1 MILQELSNLY
11 NRLAADPGSGVP
23 LLGWSSEKVSFGIM
37 LAEDGRVQSVVPYS
51 SGTGKNASN
60 YRIMNVP
67 EHAGRSGKN
76 PAPYFLCDTAKYLF
90 AMDEKSGDCRFADSR
105 ELHEAVLAQCE
116 SAAAYAVLSFFARGP
131 HPEELREADRDALG
145 KGGFAVFCLAD
156 TARPVSDDPSV
167 RDAWA
172 AYRSAARTDDVVGF
186 CSVTGERTQLAR
198 LFPQVTGLPGAQSS
212 GASLVSYNFSSSES
226 YGKKQAFNTS
236 ISKDVAQAA
245 GSALKY
251 LCARKE
257 RRISLGDTFIVYWA
271 DRSAPIEDSFA
282 FSFLLGMP
290 KGEDEETLHL
300 IQNTF
305 DRLRRGLPIEGAI
318 NTNVSYCVLGIA
330 PNNARLAVRFFEQ
343 NSLGELAEH
352 LSWYLRDIDM
362 VGVRPAS
369 LQQMLSQTAP
379 QGEVDKIPSTI
390 LHAAFEAMVKGT
402 MFPVVLRQL
411 VLERMHVDQGRKNK
425 WDLGQRAALL
435 KAYMVR
441 KWRKRGYTPSNE
453 ERIDVSLNRENSNEG
468 YLLGRMFAVMAR
480 AQRAAVGETN
490 STIVERYIGSLST
503 TPNRVFQTLMR
514 GFHTHLST
522 LKKKMPG
529 LAVNL
534 SKEMDEIVGKMPGDG
549 LVPKALSSDDQC
561 EFFIGYHQERE
572 DLWSNYYSANSE
584 KLTSTEDVE
593 E

>member
-1 MILQELSNLY
+1 MILRELSNLY
-11 NRLAADPGSGVP
+11 SRLTADPDSGVP
-23 LLGWSSEKVSFGIM
+23 PLGWSSEKVSFGIM
-37 LAEDGRVQSVVPYS
+37 LAEDGRVQSVVPYN
-51 SGTGKNASN
+51 SGTDKNASN
-60 YRIMNVP
+60 YRTMNVP

-76 PAPYFLCDTAKYLF
+76 PAPYFLCDTAKYFF

-105 ELHEAVLAQCE
+105 ELHETVLAQCE
-116 SAAAYAVLSFFARGP
+116 SAAARAVLSFFARGP

-145 KGGFAVFCLAD
+145 KGGFVVFCLAD
-156 TARPVSDDPSV
+156 TAKPVSDDPLV
-167 RDAWA
+167 RDAWSTYRA
-172 AYRSAARTDDVVGF
+172 AAHTDDVVGF
-186 CSVTGERTQLAR
+186 CSVTGKRTQLAR

-212 GASLVSYNFSSSES
+212 GASLVSFNFPSSES
-226 YGKKQAFNTS
+226 YGKKQAFNAS

-271 DRSAPIEDSFA
+271 DRSAPLEDSFA

-300 IQNTF
+300 IQNAF
-305 DRLRRGLPIEGAI
+305 ERLRRGLPIEGAVD
-318 NTNVSYCVLGIA
+318 TNVSYCVLGIA

-352 LSWYLRDIDM
+352 FSWYLRDIDM
-362 VGVRPAS
+362 AGVRPAS
-369 LQQMLSQTAP
+369 LQQLLSQTAP
-379 QGEVDKIPSTI
+379 QGDADKIPSTI

-402 MFPVVLRQL
+402 MFPVALRQL
-411 VLERMHVDQGRKNK
+411 VLERMHVDQGSNNK

-441 KWRKRGYTPSNE
+441 KWRKRGYIPSNE

-529 LAVNL
+529 LAVSL

-572 DLWSNYYSANSE
+572 DLWSNHRTVDSE
-584 KLTSTEDVE
+584 KLTNTEDVE